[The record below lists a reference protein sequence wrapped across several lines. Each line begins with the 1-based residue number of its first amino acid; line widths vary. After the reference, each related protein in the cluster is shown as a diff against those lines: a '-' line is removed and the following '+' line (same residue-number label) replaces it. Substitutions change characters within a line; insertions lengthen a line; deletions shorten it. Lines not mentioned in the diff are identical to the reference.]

1 MSIYGRET
9 FKHLTKAQRDAI
21 DLIGRRRKSDVRIG
35 KDISAVTANRLI
47 AMRLVMTIGK
57 EQKSLMLTYNGE
69 RIWTALHPNS
79 KYRIK

>member
-1 MSIYGRET
+1 MSIYARET

-47 AMRLVMTIGK
+47 AMRLVMKIG
-57 EQKSLMLTYNGE
+57 EKSLMLTYNGE
-69 RIWTALHPNS
+69 RIWSELHPNS